1 MKYLPFLG
9 SEFLPGTLKAN
20 LSIFTATPSYYSAL
34 AGWEQN
40 NAEIKGMQALN
51 NAMLNI
57 SQGYNYYDNWYLNQ
71 TEHPDIAEYY
81 QGNFS

>member
-9 SEFLPGTLKAN
+9 NEFLPGALIAI

-51 NAMLNI
+51 DATLNI
-57 SQGYNYYDNWYLNQ
+57 S
-71 TEHPDIAEYY
+71 
-81 QGNFS
+81 

>member
-9 SEFLPGTLKAN
+9 NEFLPGTLIAI
-20 LSIFTATPSYYSAL
+20 LSVFTAIPSYYSAL
-34 AGWEQN
+34 AGGKQN
-40 NAEIKGMQALN
+40 NAEIKGMQALY